1 MVIPGRRAAAN
12 PESRTAACPR
22 SGFRA
27 RPFGPSRNDGRPQN
41 AFAPVLGC
49 GRSTQPGADGGECL
63 THHSMIRGYAD
74 TRHQMVRRISL
85 APPPRFT
92 CFPAMNGRPFLFVS
106 RFSPSALWLWQ
117 PQPSVSRSLSL
128 LLSLLALPF
137 AAPAFLGLAA
147 FGSAIGSATPSLST
161 RWAGAGGTGS
171 GSGRSCAGSSLLKA
185 TPSSRRPAPDGS
197 VETTPSGSPSSF
209 QASAAASSSS
219 LSLSSTSPAMM
230 ASAIRPEFWRTA
242 ASILA
247 AMSGFSFKNCLA
259 FSRPCPMRWLS

>member
-1 MVIPGRRAAAN
+1 
-12 PESRTAACPR
+12 
-22 SGFRA
+22 
-27 RPFGPSRNDGRPQN
+27 
-41 AFAPVLGC
+41 
-49 GRSTQPGADGGECL
+49 
-63 THHSMIRGYAD
+63 
-74 TRHQMVRRISL
+74 MVRRISL

-92 CFPAMNGRPFLFVS
+92 CFPDLLSGYERPVFPFRFALFTFGTLALAAAAFGVS
-106 RFSPSALWLWQ
+106 
-117 PQPSVSRSLSL
+117 
-128 LLSLLALPF
+128 LSLLALPF

-147 FGSAIGSATPSLST
+147 FGSAIGSATPSLSK

-219 LSLSSTSPAMM
+219 SLSLSSTSPAMM

>member
-1 MVIPGRRAAAN
+1 MPNASLNDTRICGYASPNGAADITGAAAALYLLSGYER
-12 PESRTAACPR
+12 PVFPFRFALFTFGTLALAA
-22 SGFRA
+22 A
-27 RPFGPSRNDGRPQN
+27 AFG
-41 AFAPVLGC
+41 V
-49 GRSTQPGADGGECL
+49 
-63 THHSMIRGYAD
+63 
-74 TRHQMVRRISL
+74 
-85 APPPRFT
+85 
-92 CFPAMNGRPFLFVS
+92 
-106 RFSPSALWLWQ
+106 
-117 PQPSVSRSLSL
+117 SLSL